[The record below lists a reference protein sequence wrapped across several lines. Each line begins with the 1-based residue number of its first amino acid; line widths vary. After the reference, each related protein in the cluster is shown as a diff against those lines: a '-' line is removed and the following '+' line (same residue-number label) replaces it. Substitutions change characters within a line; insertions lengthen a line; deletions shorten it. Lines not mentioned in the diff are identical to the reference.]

1 MCFELFFRK
10 TELNT
15 NYFKIN
21 MEYCYII
28 ISENFV
34 KPFGIYD
41 DLKLAREEYNKLTVR
56 HVNASIYKV
65 EVNNNIVDK
74 KNCYTLICNN
84 NLTYL

>member
-21 MEYCYII
+21 MECCYII